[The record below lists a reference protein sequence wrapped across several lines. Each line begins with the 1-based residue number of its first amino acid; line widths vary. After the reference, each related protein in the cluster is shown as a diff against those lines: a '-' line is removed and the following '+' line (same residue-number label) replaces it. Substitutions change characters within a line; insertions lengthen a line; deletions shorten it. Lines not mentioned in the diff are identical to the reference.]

1 MADIP
6 IFSMSGKI
14 GLPSFSF
21 IFRDILRYFSLL
33 KKNLITKTNK
43 SKPMYQQILLRQSS
57 KQIQNLTISL
67 VSLPILSQRSSVT
80 WMSAL
85 AS

>member
-6 IFSMSGKI
+6 IFNMSGKI

-21 IFRDILRYFSLL
+21 IFRGILRHFSLL
-33 KKNLITKTNK
+33 KKNRITKTNK

-57 KQIQNLTISL
+57 KQIQNLTMSL